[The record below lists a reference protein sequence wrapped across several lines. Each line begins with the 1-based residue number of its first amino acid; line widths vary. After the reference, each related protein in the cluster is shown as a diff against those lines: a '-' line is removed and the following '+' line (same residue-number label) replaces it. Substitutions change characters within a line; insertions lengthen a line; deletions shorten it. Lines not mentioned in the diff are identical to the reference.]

1 MIIDRLGGIDP
12 LKNLQNTQRTHAKAS
27 AVNNADSVSISEEAK
42 QMAEMYYASEIA
54 AQTPDVRADK
64 VAALREKIKDPSYIN
79 TAVVNVVAER
89 IMDAYG
95 I

>member
-1 MIIDRLGGIDP
+1 MVIDRLGGIDP
-12 LKNLQNTQRTHAKAS
+12 LKNLQNTQKTYKTQMP
-27 AVNNADSVSISEEAK
+27 NNADSINLSNEARELAEE
-42 QMAEMYYASEIA
+42 YYVSEIA

-64 VAALREKIKDPSYIN
+64 IAAIKEKIKDPAYIN
-79 TAVVNVVAER
+79 NAVINVVADR